1 MEKGCARGI
10 SCQDVIDC
18 VVKVFTVDSRLKDR
32 KMNLTSKKFG
42 RSIKMKRIIIA
53 SLVIAMVVGI
63 GIAFA
68 DKDVTGNGCP
78 SGAHYNLNIIG
89 VDNPKTAPMTGT
101 SGHTIFVKL
110 YGKTKINLALAP
122 EGESF
127 MVLDRNGTDGNGA
140 KFQLPAVEDPE
151 NPGVTLYSV
160 FARPLGK
167 PNGKAKMRT
176 GAWDP
181 DIGEYVYS
189 VCVLELERTKGKQRF
204 ENVSKEL
211 LYIYA
216 YIYVGPGVD
225 LIPGTED
232 DEYEFM
238 RLPLFAPELEGYFWD
253 YDNNGLK
260 IVQLRFY
267 EGLPTIV
274 PDVVAIDPT
283 SGPVDSDD
291 YTITITGDNI
301 ALGGPSDTPT
311 VEFDCDGIGDVQVTY
326 VDNSTLS
333 VTIDI
338 ASDALAG
345 TYEVLVTRGD
355 GTEFIGGFEV
365 VVP

>member
-1 MEKGCARGI
+1 
-10 SCQDVIDC
+10 
-18 VVKVFTVDSRLKDR
+18 
-32 KMNLTSKKFG
+32 
-42 RSIKMKRIIIA
+42 MKRIVIA
-53 SLVIAMVVGI
+53 TLVIAMVVGI

-89 VDNPKTAPMTGT
+89 VANPKTAPMTGT

-110 YGKTKINLALAP
+110 NGKTKINLALAP

-127 MVLDRNGTDGNGA
+127 KVLDRNGTDGNGA

-189 VCVLELERTKGKQRF
+189 VCVLELERTKGKQKF
-204 ENVSKEL
+204 ENVSMEL

-216 YIYVGPGVD
+216 YIYVGPGAD

-238 RLPLFAPELEGYFWD
+238 RVPLFDPTLEGYFWD

-283 SGPVDSDD
+283 SGPVGSDD
-291 YTITITGDNI
+291 YAITITGDDI
-301 ALGGPSDTPT
+301 ALGGPSDIPT
-311 VEFDCDGIGDVQVTY
+311 VVFDCAGISDVTVTY
-326 VDNSTLS
+326 VDNNTLS

-338 ASDALAG
+338 DVAATPG
-345 TYEVLVTRGD
+345 IYEVLVTRDD

>member
-1 MEKGCARGI
+1 MKKI
-10 SCQDVIDC
+10 VI
-18 VVKVFTVDSRLKDR
+18 T
-32 KMNLTSKKFG
+32 T
-42 RSIKMKRIIIA
+42 
-53 SLVIAMVVGI
+53 LVIAMVVGI

-89 VDNPKTAPMTGT
+89 VANPKTAPMTGT

-110 YGKTKINLALAP
+110 NGKTKINLALAP

-127 MVLDRNGTDGNGA
+127 KVLDRNGTDGNGA

-189 VCVLELERTKGKQRF
+189 VCVLELERTKGKQKF
-204 ENVSKEL
+204 ENVSMEL

-216 YIYVGPGVD
+216 YIYIGPGPD
-225 LIPGTED
+225 GIPGTED

-238 RLPLFAPELEGYFWD
+238 RVPLFDPALEGYFWD

-267 EGLPTIV
+267 EGVATTV
-274 PDVVAIDPT
+274 PDVVAIEPT
-283 SGPVDSDD
+283 SGPQGSDD
-291 YTITITGDNI
+291 YDITITGDNI
-301 ALGGPSDTPT
+301 ALGSGANVD
-311 VEFDCDGIGDVQVTY
+311 FDCDGISDVQVTK
-326 VDNSTLS
+326 VDNGTLN

-338 ASDALAG
+338 AGDAVPG
-345 TYEVLVTRGD
+345 TYEVLVTRIDD
-355 GTEFIGGFEV
+355 GIQFIGGFEV
-365 VVP
+365 VAP